1 MTKEREIVITP
12 NNAAH
17 SIQQFGKIWP
27 QCIARAWQDA
37 EFREALKRDPAGTI
51 RESYQFSF
59 PEGVKV
65 EIVEG
70 HVAEQAAQA
79 DTLRMVIPPA
89 PAMELRE
96 VAITDVEKGMDG
108 AKPYTHFSENF
119 TFTS

>member
-1 MTKEREIVITP
+1 VITT
-12 NNAAH
+12 NSAAS

-37 EFREALKRDPAGTI
+37 EFREALKKDPVGTI

-59 PEGVKV
+59 PNGIKV
-65 EIVEG
+65 EILEG
-70 HVAEQAAQA
+70 PPSEQVVQA

-108 AKPYTHFSENF
+108 AKPFTHFSEHF

>member
-1 MTKEREIVITP
+1 VITT
-12 NNAAH
+12 NNAAS

-37 EFREALKRDPAGTI
+37 EFREALKRDPTGTL
-51 RESYQFSF
+51 RQSFQFIF

-70 HVAEQAAQA
+70 LAAEQATQA

-89 PAMELRE
+89 PAMELHQ

-108 AKPYTHFSENF
+108 AKPYSHFSEHF